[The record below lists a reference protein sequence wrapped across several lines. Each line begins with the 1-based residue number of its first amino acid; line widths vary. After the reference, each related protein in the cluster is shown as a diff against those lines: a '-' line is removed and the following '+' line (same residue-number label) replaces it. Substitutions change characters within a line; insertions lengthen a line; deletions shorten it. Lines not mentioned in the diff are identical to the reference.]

1 MFGRAVGG
9 GLDALGPTEAEALVV
24 AAVAAE
30 ETGAED
36 VPRPGG
42 VPFPVQADTALAT
55 STTPTTATLLAS
67 ILGPVSGQVC

>member
-9 GLDALGPTEAEALVV
+9 GLDALGPTEAEALV
-24 AAVAAE
+24 VAAE